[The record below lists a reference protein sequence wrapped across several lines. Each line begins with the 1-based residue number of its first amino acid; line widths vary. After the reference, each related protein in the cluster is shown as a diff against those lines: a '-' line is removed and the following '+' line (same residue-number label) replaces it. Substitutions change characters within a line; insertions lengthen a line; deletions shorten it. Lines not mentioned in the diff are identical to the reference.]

1 MEILKYGDFE
11 ISSDVQMTKDYYSD
25 LLPSRTQASRNFAE
39 YYKNINKEEK
49 AFFENLGIDPKKIDF
64 SGTYNKKE
72 KTLLCTGYA
81 YFCGEYIKSGCPG
94 LITPERF
101 MDDSDTL
108 DKDNKNSFVVGSFEF
123 AFEKEEIASACGV
136 PEGFFAI
143 SVTSANIPWL
153 LDEKPEREIIAYEP
167 PKKWE
172 IHKQL
177 WEALKAK
184 KDAIDNSRQ
193 SRKFIEE
200 TLKECGIEFR
210 KMGKHEYE
218 RYCDEWVKR
227 MTPDFA
233 DAEAVATH
241 CLGEGGFLWHLF
253 SYNHT
258 YAIAGDAAS
267 REFDSTKKCKSI
279 LICNCEEKGYVLSHT
294 YKLKAEILENFTDVT
309 VTSAN
314 FAWTYCKTYAF
325 DCGPYFYRPKKK
337 SNTNDI

>member
-108 DKDNKNSFVVGSFEF
+108 DEDNKNSFVVGSFEF

-153 LDEKPEREIIAYEP
+153 LDEKPEREIIAMSHPRNGRY
-167 PKKWE
+167 
-172 IHKQL
+172 IS
-177 WEALKAK
+177 
-184 KDAIDNSRQ
+184 N
-193 SRKFIEE
+193 
-200 TLKECGIEFR
+200 CG
-210 KMGKHEYE
+210 
-218 RYCDEWVKR
+218 KR
-227 MTPDFA
+227 
-233 DAEAVATH
+233 
-241 CLGEGGFLWHLF
+241 
-253 SYNHT
+253 
-258 YAIAGDAAS
+258 
-267 REFDSTKKCKSI
+267 
-279 LICNCEEKGYVLSHT
+279 
-294 YKLKAEILENFTDVT
+294 
-309 VTSAN
+309 
-314 FAWTYCKTYAF
+314 
-325 DCGPYFYRPKKK
+325 
-337 SNTNDI
+337 